1 MENFVYH
8 NPVEVIFETGCAAK
22 VGDYAARLG
31 KKAMLVTYE
40 SADFLTGLF
49 EDMHASLRE
58 HGVDFCDYFGA
69 SPNPTLAQARRG
81 IDMCRREQ
89 ADVIIGIGGGSAMD
103 CAKVIAAGVCYEHEL
118 EEMILFSHSDGNQ
131 IPPEK
136 ALPMILIPT
145 LPATG
150 SEMNPTAVITNEKTM
165 RKSYVWAPDCLY
177 ARYALMD
184 PELTVGLPP
193 YQTACGAVDTIA
205 HIAES
210 YFNGTAAALDVQ
222 DRMQEG
228 VIRAVLDRLPA
239 VLANPGDTDGRGV
252 MLWAASI
259 ALNGWLLSG
268 TYTWAPMHQ
277 MGHVLSAQYNATHGA
292 TLGVMILAW
301 MRFYVDRPDNG
312 RYVQYARRIYGKSLS
327 DAADEY
333 EAFLVS
339 VGLPTTISAFG
350 ATEADIS
357 RLALEVEAVS
367 FGADGLLASNPPLRR
382 EDIETIYRLAL

>member
-8 NPVEVIFETGCAAK
+8 NPVEVVFEARCAAN
-22 VGDYAARLG
+22 VGKYAAQLG

-40 SADFLTGLF
+40 KADFLAGLF
-49 EDMHASLRE
+49 EDMHASLKE

-69 SPNPTLAQARRG
+69 SPNPTLEQARRG
-81 IDMCRREQ
+81 IDMCRKEN
-89 ADVIIGIGGGSAMD
+89 ADIIIGIGGGSAMD
-103 CAKVIAAGVCYEHEL
+103 CAKVIAAGVCYEHDL
-118 EEMILFSHSDGNQ
+118 EEMILFSHSDGKQ
-131 IPPEK
+131 IPPTK
-136 ALPMILIPT
+136 ALPMILVPT

-150 SEMNPTAVITNEKTM
+150 SEMNPTAVITNEKTS

-184 PELTVGLPP
+184 PALTVDLPP
-193 YQTACGAVDTIA
+193 YQTACGAVDTVA

-210 YFNGTAAALDVQ
+210 YFNGTAPALDVQ

-228 VIRAVLDRLPA
+228 VIRAVLDRLPQ
-239 VLANPGDTDGRGV
+239 VLDHPEDVDGRGV

-259 ALNGWLLSG
+259 GLNGWLLSG

-301 MRFYVDRPDNG
+301 MRFFVNRPDNG
-312 RYVQYARRIYGKSLS
+312 RYVQYAQRIYGKSLA

-333 EAFLVS
+333 EAFLKS
-339 VGLPTTISAFG
+339 VNLPTTITAFG
-350 ATEADIS
+350 ATESDVS
-357 RLALEVEAVS
+357 RLAGEVEAVS
-367 FGADGLLASNPPLRR
+367 FGADGMLASNPPLSR
-382 EDIETIYRLAL
+382 EDVEAIYRLAL